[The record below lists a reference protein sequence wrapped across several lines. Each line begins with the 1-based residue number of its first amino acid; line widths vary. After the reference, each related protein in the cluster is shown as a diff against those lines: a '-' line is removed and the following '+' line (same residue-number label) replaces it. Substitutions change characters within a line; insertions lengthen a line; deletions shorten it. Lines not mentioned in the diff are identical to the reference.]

1 MANNMWR
8 KKEDYVED
16 EIKLM
21 KKTSIGKILF
31 NILIV
36 SLSILGL
43 SFGVNPYFAIGY
55 LFILVIHE
63 SGHYIAARI
72 LNLKVVFGGFTP
84 FGAYIV
90 HENTESCKENAIIA
104 IGGPLFGGILGLVY
118 YLVYFF
124 TGYNT
129 FLVLSFISIIINLMN
144 LIPIRPLDGGHIAE
158 AISPKLCYI
167 GLPFLLYM
175 LITAERLKSKIF
187 TGIILLTGI
196 YQTYNFSKKYKN
208 DSYYKIEISIR
219 KKFILAYSF
228 LLLSLSL
235 SAIYLISTLRFDEL
249 LKSISTYK

>member
-1 MANNMWR
+1 M
-8 KKEDYVED
+8 
-16 EIKLM
+16 
-21 KKTSIGKILF
+21 
-31 NILIV
+31 
-36 SLSILGL
+36 GL
-43 SFGVNPYFAIGY
+43 
-55 LFILVIHE
+55 
-63 SGHYIAARI
+63 
-72 LNLKVVFGGFTP
+72 
-84 FGAYIV
+84 
-90 HENTESCKENAIIA
+90 
-104 IGGPLFGGILGLVY
+104 LFGGILGLIY

-124 TGYNT
+124 TGDNT
-129 FLVLSFISIIINLMN
+129 FLALSFTSIIINLMN
-144 LIPIRPLDGGHIAE
+144 LIPVRPLDGGHIAE

-196 YQTYNFSKKYKN
+196 YQTCNFSKKYKN